1 MSVRWVAAP
10 TRTEALAA
18 LGIRDISHRCV
29 HCGATDHGQPFAEG
43 IGSLSLSHAGGLTLA
58 AIADGP
64 LGIDHEPIGAAA
76 PANVVAHPSE
86 TGDPLRL
93 WVRKEALLKAT
104 GRGLRLDPT
113 SFWIDAE
120 GRPSALSGYE
130 GPPLAVVDIELDGFV
145 AALAGRASYLLP

>member
-10 TRTEALAA
+10 TRAEALAA
-18 LGIRDISHRCV
+18 GGIREVTHHCA
-29 HCGATDHGQPFAEG
+29 HCGSADHGQPFAENVG
-43 IGSLSLSHAGGLTLA
+43 GLSLSHAGGVTLV

-64 LGIDHEPIGAAA
+64 VGIDHEAIGAAA

-93 WVRKEALLKAT
+93 WVRKEAILKAT
-104 GRGLRLDPT
+104 GRGLRVDPT

-130 GPPLAVVDIELDGFV
+130 GPPLAVVDIHVDGFV
-145 AALAGRASYLLP
+145 AALAGRATYLLP